1 MTTEL
6 TVHAV
11 HQGDMRI
18 AATARAHT
26 IQMDYQRSPKDET
39 AGATPLELILAS
51 LAGCAG
57 NTMALLLR
65 KDQQP
70 FEDIEVIAHGQRREK
85 HPTVITEIHLEFMLR
100 GKGLDSVSVRKALDL
115 AEARICPVWAMLK
128 GSTPITSTIRIVE
141 T

>member
-18 AATARAHT
+18 VATARNHA
-26 IQMDYQRSPKDET
+26 IQMDYPRSAQDET
-39 AGATPLELILAS
+39 IGATPLELILAS

-70 FEDIEVIAHGQRREK
+70 FEDLEVIAHGQRREE
-85 HPTVITEIHLEFMLR
+85 HPTVITEIHLEFLLK
-100 GKGLDSVSVRKALDL
+100 GKGLDSASVRKALDL